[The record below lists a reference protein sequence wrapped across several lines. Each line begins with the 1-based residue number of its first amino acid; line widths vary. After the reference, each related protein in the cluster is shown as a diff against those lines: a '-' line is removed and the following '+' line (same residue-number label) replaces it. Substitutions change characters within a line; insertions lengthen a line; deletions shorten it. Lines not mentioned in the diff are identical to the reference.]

1 MNATQRRLEGKVA
14 LIVGAGQTPGPKM
27 GNGRA
32 TALLFAR
39 EGAQVLA
46 ADQNIASAEET
57 VALIQSE
64 GGSAA
69 AVETDVTDESSI
81 QRAVHDCT
89 QRWNR
94 LDILHN
100 NVGIS
105 VAGGDAPVTE
115 ITVEAF
121 DRIMAVNLR
130 SVVLACKHALPIMRD
145 QGSGVILTISSIAAL
160 VILYS
165 SAQAGSIRIGTEG
178 AYPPWNAKDESG
190 KLIGFEVELAGWLCI
205 YMKADCTLVEQDW
218 DGMIPG
224 LIMRKYDAIM
234 AGMSITDER
243 MKTINFSQ
251 GYADEVASLA
261 VMKGSSLEGMDT
273 PKAINL
279 STGGG
284 AAKKALKT
292 LTAALAGKTIGVQT
306 ATIHQNFL
314 ESGDVGNVKVR
325 TYKTQDEVN
334 LDLAAGR
341 IDAALAAAVAF
352 TDYAEK
358 SGKPVVLVG
367 PTFSGGAFGNGVGV
381 GIRKAD
387 TQLLED
393 FNKAIDSARKSG
405 KISELAIRWFG
416 FDASM

>member
-1 MNATQRRLEGKVA
+1 MK
-14 LIVGAGQTPGPKM
+14 
-27 GNGRA
+27 
-32 TALLFAR
+32 
-39 EGAQVLA
+39 
-46 ADQNIASAEET
+46 NIFKFF
-57 VALIQSE
+57 L
-64 GGSAA
+64 
-69 AVETDVTDESSI
+69 
-81 QRAVHDCT
+81 
-89 QRWNR
+89 
-94 LDILHN
+94 
-100 NVGIS
+100 
-105 VAGGDAPVTE
+105 
-115 ITVEAF
+115 
-121 DRIMAVNLR
+121 
-130 SVVLACKHALPIMRD
+130 
-145 QGSGVILTISSIAAL
+145 SSIAAL
-160 VILYS
+160 AIFFS
-165 SAQAGSIRIGTEG
+165 SAQADSIRIGTEG

-190 KLIGFEVELAGWLCI
+190 KLIGFEVELANFLCI
-205 YMKADCTLVEQDW
+205 YMKADCTIVEQDW

-224 LIMRKYDAIM
+224 LLMKKYDAIM

-261 VMKGSSLEGMDT
+261 VMKGSPLEGMDT

-284 AAKKALKT
+284 NVKKALKT

-314 ESGDVGNVKVR
+314 ESGDVGSVKVR

-381 GIRKAD
+381 GIRKDDAA
-387 TQLLED
+387 LLKK
-393 FNKAIDSARKSG
+393 FNAAINQARKSG
-405 KISELAIRWFG
+405 KISELAIKWFG

>member
-1 MNATQRRLEGKVA
+1 MKNIFK
-14 LIVGAGQTPGPKM
+14 
-27 GNGRA
+27 
-32 TALLFAR
+32 LF
-39 EGAQVLA
+39 L
-46 ADQNIASAEET
+46 
-57 VALIQSE
+57 
-64 GGSAA
+64 
-69 AVETDVTDESSI
+69 SS
-81 QRAVHDCT
+81 
-89 QRWNR
+89 
-94 LDILHN
+94 
-100 NVGIS
+100 
-105 VAGGDAPVTE
+105 
-115 ITVEAF
+115 F
-121 DRIMAVNLR
+121 
-130 SVVLACKHALPIMRD
+130 
-145 QGSGVILTISSIAAL
+145 AAL
-160 VILYS
+160 MIFFS
-165 SAQAGSIRIGTEG
+165 SAQADSIRIGTEG

-190 KLIGFEVELAGWLCI
+190 KLIGFEVELANFLCI
-205 YMKADCTLVEQDW
+205 YMKADCTIVEQDW

-224 LIMRKYDAIM
+224 LLMRKYDAIM

-279 STGGG
+279 STGG
-284 AAKKALKT
+284 AKAKKALKT

-306 ATIHQNFL
+306 ETIHQNFL
-314 ESGDVGNVKVR
+314 ESGDVGSVKIR

-381 GIRKAD
+381 GIRKGD
-387 TQLLED
+387 QLVNKDDGQLLID
-393 FNKAIDSARKSG
+393 FNKAIDTARKQG
-405 KISELAIRWFG
+405 KISELAIKWFG